1 MKLHFVEQM
10 DQVLKIALESKL
22 PELAEETPEGLT
34 AGIAAGID
42 VPQPIAHQ

>member
-1 MKLHFVEQM
+1 
-10 DQVLKIALESKL
+10 LESKL

-34 AGIAAGID
+34 AGIPAID